1 MICISKWVL
10 SYFNIIWKLYWF
22 LIIPMAK
29 SFISWFY
36 GIKNFFHEHCN
47 LAYITCPHFITFWKI
62 WMFQL
67 QIQNLNFLAW
77 KNTLWNVL
85 LGIQNFDRKWT
96 ILACK
101 YPKLNEIQIYIEK
114 KWDANS
120 LLQTVGAVHLI
131 GAKGIGN
138 FFMTMM
144 WNFFSLKG
152 QIY

>member
-1 MICISKWVL
+1 
-10 SYFNIIWKLYWF
+10 
-22 LIIPMAK
+22 
-29 SFISWFY
+29 
-36 GIKNFFHEHCN
+36 
-47 LAYITCPHFITFWKI
+47 
-62 WMFQL
+62 
-67 QIQNLNFLAW
+67 
-77 KNTLWNVL
+77 
-85 LGIQNFDRKWT
+85 
-96 ILACK
+96 
-101 YPKLNEIQIYIEK
+101 LNEIQIYIEK